1 MKDMSMHKKRA
12 LLIGAMLF
20 GIAQLSTFD
29 FQLSTLRAA
38 DNTGGVWTEVGV
50 SKALPYNLSVE
61 ASAGHRTLDWFDW
74 SSRTDVSAGLS
85 YKVNKYVKFGLGYTF
100 IAKNNQ
106 DEWKDHLSDKTGKWN
121 GYNVDDNNWALRHRL
136 SLDVTGT
143 YRVSKLIRFSLR
155 ERYQY
160 TYQSPRDV
168 DRTKMRD
175 KNYDGIIDDITY
187 TTDHK
192 PHKNRHLL
200 RSRLKISLD
209 KKDLKWEP
217 YVSVE
222 THNDFSKKMHLD
234 KIRTIVGV
242 DYSITKK
249 HQVGLG
255 YVFNHENDDDGD
267 QNIHAISVGYNFK
280 F

>member
-106 DEWKDHLSDKTGKWN
+106 DEWKDHISDTTEKWD

-175 KNYDGIIDDITY
+175 KDFDGIIDKITY

-192 PHKNRHLL
+192 KPKNRHLL